1 MPAGRRRGLGA
12 SSLDTQVDST
22 QAGHEVGSSV
32 LEVDAAAEL
41 SDAGVHVQLPHRRLE
56 SGLELLDELTVAIDE
71 SSAPVAQHVSLGGLS
86 SAAEPTEDQMLL
98 MLVDHW
104 RKQIHRH

>member
-1 MPAGRRRGLGA
+1 MQADRRRGPGDG
-12 SSLDTQVDST
+12 SLDTEVDST
-22 QAGHEVGSSV
+22 QAGHEVGSGV

-71 SSAPVAQHVSLGGLS
+71 SSAPVAQHLSPGGLS
-86 SAAEPTEDQMLL
+86 RAAEPTEDQMLL
-98 MLVDHW
+98 LLVDHW
-104 RKQIHRH
+104 